1 MQNFSTKNILATFL
15 ILFPI
20 VVFYLVFQKYAVN
33 IPHWDDFAIRNTLA
47 QILETDSI
55 SEKIKLL
62 FSQHNEHRILLTRL
76 SAWFVFLQQGTLNLK
91 SLMFIGFIALLGLL
105 AIFFQISKKYN
116 YPLLAFVPISF
127 ILFNVGLFENTFW
140 GMASVQNF
148 GVILFAFLTFYWLI
162 FSVEKQKN
170 HYFYLA
176 LFSSFIGV
184 FTSSNGIIIPLI
196 GCLVLLVQQR
206 KKQLI
211 IWLVSSIIFI
221 VSFFFN
227 FQKNPDNVVE
237 TNFSDLKSIIKGIFA
252 TLGSILDSTAIA
264 PTKHMD
270 LAMALGLFLLIFMC
284 IFIYQVIFKKYNR
297 AAFSIYRSTN
307 DLFLL
312 ACLAFI
318 GITSLGIVAARISYG
333 IEVLLT
339 SKYKIYSVLSII
351 IFYLVALNSLAERF
365 KNSFIQLAI
374 FVGIIFNF
382 YTYIADYQNIKYL
395 NQERITDQFTQQY
408 SDKSFPTQGI
418 MQVLQQPENKFY
430 DSIID
435 EIWQVRDSTLQ
446 NLTIEERAENIFLT
460 LHKSGEKIDL
470 TNPESGLYFILKSD
484 KKIYLY
490 PSHINPLGMKA
501 YLDRQ
506 FLANNQLKIDNFTIP
521 ISKLYIQSGNYRIG
535 TVKVENDSKAVVW
548 SNQTIDVQQIT
559 KTRPKQNW

>member
-1 MQNFSTKNILATFL
+1 VQNFSTKNILATFL

-148 GVILFAFLTFYWLI
+148 GVIFFAFLTFYWLI

-211 IWLVSSIIFI
+211 IWLGSSIIFI

>member
-1 MQNFSTKNILATFL
+1 
-15 ILFPI
+15 
-20 VVFYLVFQKYAVN
+20 
-33 IPHWDDFAIRNTLA
+33 
-47 QILETDSI
+47 
-55 SEKIKLL
+55 
-62 FSQHNEHRILLTRL
+62 
-76 SAWFVFLQQGTLNLK
+76 
-91 SLMFIGFIALLGLL
+91 
-105 AIFFQISKKYN
+105 
-116 YPLLAFVPISF
+116 
-127 ILFNVGLFENTFW
+127 
-140 GMASVQNF
+140 
-148 GVILFAFLTFYWLI
+148 
-162 FSVEKQKN
+162 
-170 HYFYLA
+170 
-176 LFSSFIGV
+176 
-184 FTSSNGIIIPLI
+184 
-196 GCLVLLVQQR
+196 LLVQQR

>member
-1 MQNFSTKNILATFL
+1 VQNFSTKNILATFL

-211 IWLVSSIIFI
+211 IWLGSSIIFI

-297 AAFSIYRSTN
+297 AAFSIYRITN

-435 EIWQVRDSTLQ
+435 EIWQVQDSTLQ

>member
-1 MQNFSTKNILATFL
+1 L
-15 ILFPI
+15 
-20 VVFYLVFQKYAVN
+20 
-33 IPHWDDFAIRNTLA
+33 D
-47 QILETDSI
+47 
-55 SEKIKLL
+55 
-62 FSQHNEHRILLTRL
+62 
-76 SAWFVFLQQGTLNLK
+76 
-91 SLMFIGFIALLGLL
+91 L
-105 AIFFQISKKYN
+105 AI
-116 YPLLAFVPISF
+116 
-127 ILFNVGLFENTFW
+127 
-140 GMASVQNF
+140 
-148 GVILFAFLTFYWLI
+148 
-162 FSVEKQKN
+162 
-170 HYFYLA
+170 
-176 LFSSFIGV
+176 
-184 FTSSNGIIIPLI
+184 
-196 GCLVLLVQQR
+196 
-206 KKQLI
+206 
-211 IWLVSSIIFI
+211 
-221 VSFFFN
+221 
-227 FQKNPDNVVE
+227 
-237 TNFSDLKSIIKGIFA
+237 
-252 TLGSILDSTAIA
+252 
-264 PTKHMD
+264 
-270 LAMALGLFLLIFMC
+270 ALGLFLLV
-284 IFIYQVIFKKYNR
+284 FICLVSYQVIFKKYNR

-395 NQERITDQFTQQY
+395 NQERITDQFTQQF

-430 DSIID
+430 DSMID